1 MRPLIQVVLL
11 FYLIIFI
18 IDGFAQDSLTLRDST
33 DFEFTVERTVKHTPV
48 KSQDSTGTCW
58 VFSTLSYLESE
69 MLRMGKEEVD
79 LSEMFVVRH
88 LYPEKAMN
96 YFRLHGRGTF
106 GEGGLSH
113 NVLASIEKYG
123 IVPEIIYPGNKSP
136 EGIHSHFE
144 MVAILKAMLDAVI
157 SQKNE
162 HRTVL
167 WKNAFLA
174 VLDSYLGQPPVEF
187 VYKIKSYNP
196 LTYSQQYLDL
206 DFTNYV
212 ELTSFLHHPYY
223 QKFRLEIPD
232 NWSYNSD
239 YFNITLDE
247 LEAMVDFALQNGY
260 SVVWDGDVG
269 DEYYADKQK
278 GYATVPL
285 DEPNKGIQEEKEIT
299 AEMRQEKFDSF
310 ETTDD
315 HLMHL
320 VGTAHDQHG
329 RKFYLVKDSWYANT
343 PYRGYI
349 YLSRSYF
356 RLKTIAIM
364 VHKEGVPEQIKKKLD
379 WKN

>member
-18 IDGFAQDSLTLRDST
+18 IDGFAQDSLPLRDST

-58 VFSTLSYLESE
+58 VFSTLSFLESE

-96 YFRLHGRGTF
+96 YFRLHGGGTF

-113 NVLASIEKYG
+113 DVLASIEKYG

-187 VYKIKSYNP
+187 VYKTKSYNP
-196 LTYSQQYLDL
+196 MNYSQQYLDL

-285 DEPNKGIQEEKEIT
+285 DESNKGIQEEKEIT

>member
-1 MRPLIQVVLL
+1 
-11 FYLIIFI
+11 
-18 IDGFAQDSLTLRDST
+18 
-33 DFEFTVERTVKHTPV
+33 
-48 KSQDSTGTCW
+48 
-58 VFSTLSYLESE
+58 

-96 YFRLHGRGTF
+96 YFRLHGRATF

-174 VLDSYLGQPPVEF
+174 VLDSYLGHPPVEF

-212 ELTSFLHHPYY
+212 
-223 QKFRLEIPD
+223 
-232 NWSYNSD
+232 
-239 YFNITLDE
+239 
-247 LEAMVDFALQNGY
+247 
-260 SVVWDGDVG
+260 
-269 DEYYADKQK
+269 
-278 GYATVPL
+278 
-285 DEPNKGIQEEKEIT
+285 
-299 AEMRQEKFDSF
+299 
-310 ETTDD
+310 
-315 HLMHL
+315 
-320 VGTAHDQHG
+320 
-329 RKFYLVKDSWYANT
+329 
-343 PYRGYI
+343 
-349 YLSRSYF
+349 
-356 RLKTIAIM
+356 
-364 VHKEGVPEQIKKKLD
+364 
-379 WKN
+379 

>member
-1 MRPLIQVVLL
+1 
-11 FYLIIFI
+11 
-18 IDGFAQDSLTLRDST
+18 
-33 DFEFTVERTVKHTPV
+33 
-48 KSQDSTGTCW
+48 
-58 VFSTLSYLESE
+58 
-69 MLRMGKEEVD
+69 
-79 LSEMFVVRH
+79 
-88 LYPEKAMN
+88 
-96 YFRLHGRGTF
+96 
-106 GEGGLSH
+106 
-113 NVLASIEKYG
+113 
-123 IVPEIIYPGNKSP
+123 
-136 EGIHSHFE
+136 
-144 MVAILKAMLDAVI
+144 MLDAVI

>member
-113 NVLASIEKYG
+113 DVLASIEKYG